1 MADASQERE
10 LSYGE
15 FDAEKKRK
23 QANEAL
29 LKETKAGDKTAS
41 GGAGAA
47 AAATAPVAPAASAA
61 GGSSSGGSNV
71 TAKSWRV
78 RVLGGAL
85 ESGFMESAMLALIV
99 VDALVSFLLLLHFD
113 AGAAPPSLI
122 RGLVDSAV
130 YEQAIL
136 TAAEVLLTVAM
147 LESATTVVAHG
158 PLVLVTHP
166 GHLLDALYIGL
177 CVWVA
182 MGDHTVGLRLLG
194 LMRLWRLY
202 GIHLRGVA
210 GLEAQ
215 LAEAAAL
222 LDASTLREQQQQ
234 LKIQRLE
241 EDLAQAAETRSHHDQ
256 VLGNYRTQIENLREA
271 LEIAASHFVESTGMV
286 DQVKV
291 RRKFVVDEAGQ
302 YTAQEEIEK

>member
-15 FDAEKKRK
+15 FDAEQKRK
-23 QANEAL
+23 QANETL
-29 LKETKAGDKTAS
+29 LKETKAGDKKA
-41 GGAGAA
+41 GGVGAA
-47 AAATAPVAPAASAA
+47 AAAAAAAKAPAARATSGGGSAA
-61 GGSSSGGSNV
+61 

-78 RVLGGAL
+78 RVVGGVL
-85 ESGFMESAMLALIV
+85 ESGFMEAAMLTLIV

-113 AGAAPPSLI
+113 AGAAPPSVM
-122 RGLVDSAV
+122 RRLVDPAV

-136 TAAEVLLTVAM
+136 TVAEVLVTVAM
-147 LESATTVVAHG
+147 LVSATAVVAHG
-158 PLVLVTHP
+158 PFVLVTHP
-166 GHLLDALYIGL
+166 GHLLDALYVGL

-182 MGDHTVGLRLLG
+182 AGHHTFGLRLLG
-194 LMRLWRLY
+194 LVRLWRLY
-202 GIHLRGVA
+202 GMHLRGVA

-215 LAEAAAL
+215 LAAAAAL
-222 LDASTLREQQQQ
+222 LDASTLREQKQQ
-234 LKIQRLE
+234 LRIQRLE
-241 EDLAQAAETRSHHDQ
+241 EDLVQAAETRSHHDQ

-302 YTAQEEIEK
+302 YTAKEEILGE